1 MSHEIKIIRKFIKI
15 LESKLRFK
23 GSPKGGG
30 AATPYYSKEIKPAL
44 GSSEYEYENLQDED
58 NDFNDEKVDISK
70 KFKKGESQNDTE
82 WMLGY
87 LCITIWIQR
96 TTISI
101 RKR

>member
-44 GSSEYEYENLQDED
+44 GSS
-58 NDFNDEKVDISK
+58 
-70 KFKKGESQNDTE
+70 T
-82 WMLGY
+82 
-87 LCITIWIQR
+87 R
-96 TTISI
+96 
-101 RKR
+101 